1 MIARVV
7 SAANCQLLQEEGSEV
22 ARAWT
27 DPAPLE
33 PSLAPT
39 NEITHMV
46 HGLSTATNSHVV
58 FRGTEARTVV
68 PVEVE

>member
-7 SAANCQLLQEEGSEV
+7 SAPNRQLLQEEVSEV
-22 ARAWT
+22 ARAT
-27 DPAPLE
+27 DRVSLEPQPAP
-33 PSLAPT
+33 T
-39 NEITHMV
+39 VEITHMV

>member
-1 MIARVV
+1 MIVRVV
-7 SAANCQLLQEEGSEV
+7 SAANCQLLQEEVSEV

-33 PSLAPT
+33 PQLASTAEVP
-39 NEITHMV
+39 HMV
-46 HGLSTATNSHVV
+46 HGLSTATNSHVA